1 MALRHEAEFKNDQHE
16 IFYLEFYDSE
26 YTGSDPISDLII
38 SGAGF
43 QLDWDGKS
51 ENMHDPIMPSA
62 CTIPI
67 ISDDANSEA
76 FVDAIF
82 GGTEGQFRVA
92 IYKGPEGARK
102 LFWSGVLFCD
112 LTIKDEMPSAVNLE
126 ATDDLGLLSEILYKQ
141 TESAEYSDTT
151 HLIDVFCRILS
162 KCRHLD
168 AWGSTQN
175 FLLVSDSVQH
185 ADMSGPPYTR
195 KIIINH
201 QKLRNDDGAGTSA
214 KPQFHTC
221 RAVLVNMLQNL
232 GARLFQA
239 DGFFWIVPMTQ
250 MATGGIDAYS
260 YYKDGSN
267 GNLTDR
273 PSYVGAY
280 GGSTNRLA
288 VANELPSSSFQKL
301 SGWEFGQLPPLR
313 SVKYAHNYNGSAFD
327 WYGLGPSNG
336 TNISDGWSFANGSPV
351 LESGD
356 VVSLTL
362 AYHFSFLGWGA
373 AGGDRG
379 RRIKFSFKYR
389 HGGNQYASRAADPM
403 QDSASNVVVQAYGT
417 SGNVV
422 DCFVPSYSNPSYSAA
437 SGNRVEFFTG
447 VFDRYVGADLQ
458 GSFTITFPTLP
469 NDATTGTEVGFWQWE
484 ILDEDGNADGTAPIS
499 LPVNGLTDIYQMRG
513 AATYDGDVIQYERI
527 NDDENARE
535 NLELIPA
542 ILADRVGNS
551 NPSQNVWLI
560 NDAGTYTQAT
570 GDWSNAV
577 HSAVSTTIADLI
589 CLDIISSR
597 FDPVE
602 TCTGDLE
609 GPATISPLMRLQ
621 NLGETAGYFIAMRLK
636 YSSNAA
642 QFTGEF
648 AALAFSTDDNSSS
661 NDDGST
667 PFSLSGMSTAGPRTA
682 RQTLQGI
689 AQAVAFEST
698 RIQQESEAQVEQ
710 VAANSAD
717 VAALTSSVTANQSS
731 ISTNASNINTE
742 STRLGNLEKKIE
754 GENLNLL
761 GVFSD
766 IADDTAAGLKIDSQ
780 NLARIR
786 GGDATQVTLE
796 QNSPGTITMS
806 VAAGAS
812 DTETTALVISG
823 QANGNVLSNAHNEW
837 RFTGAAVN
845 FSNGSGTIGF
855 SGSTSGISYNDLDD
869 LPSGGGGGGLGT
881 DDQTLTAA
889 REVDLDGNALTI
901 TDGSTTKMIIS
912 TAGGLEVFGNFHV
925 DSGTVAGGAIRL
937 EEADLLG
944 DNYIQIQA
952 PLSVTANVTL
962 TLPDGAGSSGQV
974 MQSNGAGTLTW
985 VNQVQ
990 EINPLVKN
998 VLTITRTIAGQIP
1011 RIYLKGE
1018 DDLGGVFLKVPDD
1031 TTDTTLTLPNT
1042 TGTAGQVLQ
1051 TDGAGV
1057 MTWETPSS
1065 GASLLPLANISGRWM
1080 WSSADDGERVMCG
1093 STAYGPFNFYSHQN
1107 EPNATTIRTYS
1118 SSHVI
1123 GTTTGLMPAYY
1134 VVAFGVFIPTTDKKV
1149 KIDYAFRLQNVPN
1162 GSTWGLSMWGVPT
1175 PTPGANTNQTFTL
1188 RAVSADVTGS
1198 TSSTAQYCGSFTT
1211 TAAINGGYILPMMEN
1226 RTGALASTA
1235 YMYGQ
1240 IQISLID

>member
-1 MALRHEAEFKNDQHE
+1 MALRHEAEFKNDRHE
-16 IFYLEFYDSE
+16 IFYLAFYDSE
-26 YTGSDPISDLII
+26 YSGADPISDLII

-43 QLDWDGKS
+43 QLDWDGKN

-92 IYKGPEGARK
+92 IYKGPEATRK
-102 LFWSGVLFCD
+102 LFWSGVIFCD
-112 LTIKDEMPSAVNLE
+112 LTIKDELPSAVNLE

-141 TESAEYSDTT
+141 TESAEYTDST

-168 AWGSTQN
+168 AWSSTQN

-185 ADMSGPPYTR
+185 ADMSGAPYTR

-214 KPQFHTC
+214 KPQFYSC
-221 RAVLVNMLQNL
+221 REVLVNMLQNL

-239 DGFFWIVPMTQ
+239 DGFFWIVPMTK
-250 MATGGIDAYS
+250 MATNGIDAYS

-280 GGSTNRLA
+280 SGSVNRLA
-288 VANELPSSSFQKL
+288 VANSLTATNFQKL
-301 SGWEFGQLPPLR
+301 AGWEFGQLPPLR
-313 SVKYAHNYNGSAFD
+313 AVKYAHNYNGSAFD

-373 AGGDRG
+373 VGTERG

-389 HGGNQYASRAADPM
+389 HGGNQYARRDADPM
-403 QDSASNVVVQAYGT
+403 QDSASNIVVQAYGT

-422 DCFVPSYSNPSYSAA
+422 DCFVPSYGNPSYSAA

-458 GSFTITFPTLP
+458 GTFTITFPALP
-469 NDATTGTEVGFWQWE
+469 NDAGSGTEVGFWEWQVM
-484 ILDEDGNADGTAPIS
+484 DKDGNADGTAPS
-499 LPVNGLTDIYQMRG
+499 TLPVNGLTDIYQMRG
-513 AATYDGDVIQYERI
+513 AATYDGDVIEYERI
-527 NDDENARE
+527 NDDANARE
-535 NLELIPA
+535 NLELAPA

-570 GDWSNAV
+570 GDWSNSV
-577 HSAVSTTIADLI
+577 HSAVSTTISDLI

-636 YSSNAA
+636 YSSNPA

-667 PFSLSGMSTAGPRTA
+667 PFSLTGMSTAGPRTA
-682 RQTLQGI
+682 RQTLQGV

-710 VAANSAD
+710 VAANAAD
-717 VAALTSSVTANQSS
+717 VAALTTDVVANQSS
-731 ISTNASNINTE
+731 ISTNQSNINAE
-742 STRLGNLEKKIE
+742 STRIGNLEKKIQ
-754 GENLNLL
+754 GENVDKL
-761 GVFSD
+761 GVFSN
-766 IADDTAAGLKIDSQ
+766 IADDTAAGLKVDSQ

-796 QNSPGTITMS
+796 QNSPGTITMN

-812 DTETTALVISG
+812 DTETTALTIAG
-823 QANGNVLSNAHNEW
+823 QANGNVISTAQNEW
-837 RFTGAAVN
+837 RFTGASIG
-845 FSNGSGTIGF
+845 FSNGSGTVAF
-855 SGSTSGISYNDLDD
+855 SGSTSGISYNDLNN

-889 REVDLDGNALTI
+889 REIDLDGNALTI

-974 MQSNGAGTLTW
+974 MQTNGSGVLSW

-990 EINPLVKN
+990 ETNPMVKN
-998 VLTITRTIAGQIP
+998 VLTITRLVSGQIP

-1018 DDLGGVFLKVPDD
+1018 DNLGGVFLQVPDD
-1031 TTDTTLTLPNT
+1031 TTDVTLTLPNT
-1042 TGTAGQVLQ
+1042 TGSAGQVLQ

-1057 MTWETPSS
+1057 MTWETPSG
-1065 GASLLPLANISGRWM
+1065 GASVLPLANISGRWM
-1080 WSSADDGERVMCG
+1080 WSSADDGERVFSG
-1093 STAYGPFNFYSHQN
+1093 SSAYGPFNFYSHSQ
-1107 EPNATTIRTYS
+1107 EPNSSTVRNYS

-1123 GTTTGLMPAYY
+1123 NSTTGLMPAYY
-1134 VVAFGVFIPTTDKKV
+1134 AMAYGVHIPTTDKKV
-1149 KIDYAFRLQNVPN
+1149 KISYSFRLQNAPN
-1162 GSTWGLSMWGVPT
+1162 GSTWGMSMWSVPT
-1175 PTPGANTNQTFTL
+1175 PAVGTNANQTFTL
-1188 RAVSADVTGS
+1188 RAVSSSVTGS
-1198 TSSTAQYCGSFTT
+1198 TSSTSLYSGELTT
-1211 TAAINGGYILPMMEN
+1211 TSAIAGGYLLPLFEN
-1226 RTGALASTA
+1226 RTGSLTSTT
-1235 YMYGQ
+1235 YLYGQ
-1240 IQISLID
+1240 IQLNLVD